1 MNNFINDIKEYLK
14 AKLNTND
21 VDDAYL
27 VNTLPKARAIRVYM
41 INASDNV
48 STDAFD
54 KNYSTR
60 INLQIYGYETQSA
73 KEKKNAITKTYEYI
87 EQIKKLFEKNTIK
100 ENNKNIISVRVG
112 NIAPALAVKDGSQLF
127 VSSLRVEFTVNQ
139 PYEIIYKGE

>member
-27 VNTLPKARAIRVYM
+27 VNTLPKARAVRVYM

-48 STDAFD
+48 STEAFD

-60 INLQIYGYETQSA
+60 ITLQIYAYETQSA

-127 VSSLRVEFTVNQ
+127 VSSIRVEFTVNQ

>member
-27 VNTLPKARAIRVYM
+27 VNTLPKARAVRVYM

-60 INLQIYGYETQSA
+60 ITLQIYAYETQSA

-127 VSSLRVEFTVNQ
+127 VSSIRVEFTVNQ